1 MDTLLLSS
9 TMALILEVKN
19 VAGKLLFDIESQ
31 QFIRTHN
38 GEQQGMQDPLTQAR
52 RYKQQLGAFFE
63 KYSIPA
69 IPLDYLVVISF
80 PSSVFQTNPSNSP
93 LLKKICHSFSLIERI
108 QFLEKIYSEEKLNS
122 KTLKK
127 TCRSILH
134 KYVPQIYD
142 FNELYE
148 INKNEILTGVRC
160 PHCSFLPMRYKRG
173 RWQCPSCNTSSG
185 DAHFVALK
193 EYFHLF
199 GQDINNSDI
208 RQFLNLPSCKAANRL
223 LSNLNLP
230 CTGDNKGRVYHL
242 QSITE

>member
-1 MDTLLLSS
+1 MILKDRKVPKRILFDEALLGRLPETHHKRHQIYEGNQRRRAGYNGERSLDHYLKLLPEDKYFIFHDLYLPYKSTTFQMDTLLLSS

-108 QFLEKIYSEEKLNS
+108 QFLEKSIR
-122 KTLKK
+122 KK
-127 TCRSILH
+127 S
-134 KYVPQIYD
+134 
-142 FNELYE
+142 
-148 INKNEILTGVRC
+148 
-160 PHCSFLPMRYKRG
+160 
-173 RWQCPSCNTSSG
+173 
-185 DAHFVALK
+185 
-193 EYFHLF
+193 
-199 GQDINNSDI
+199 
-208 RQFLNLPSCKAANRL
+208 
-223 LSNLNLP
+223 
-230 CTGDNKGRVYHL
+230 
-242 QSITE
+242 